1 MALPPYRILVVDDL
15 KDWRTTLRG
24 LLEDEGYKVEVAES
38 QKKALLALEAQEFDL
53 AVIDI
58 RLVEKEEGNTAG
70 LDLAER
76 IKQRWSDVKVVIITG
91 YDTPDTVKRA
101 LVPNDQGVRIAEE
114 YALKDPASIK
124 NLPLIIRTILERTK
138 TP

>member
-1 MALPPYRILVVDDL
+1 MAIPTHRILVVDDL

-24 LLEDEGYKVEVAES
+24 LLRDEGYRVEVAES
-38 QKKALLALEAQEFDL
+38 QQKALSALEAQEFDL

-70 LDLAER
+70 LDLAEEIR
-76 IKQRWSDVKVVIITG
+76 QRWPDVKIVIITG
-91 YDTPDTVKRA
+91 YDTPDTVERA
-101 LVPNDQGVRIAEE
+101 LVPNNQGVRIAEE
-114 YALKDPASIK
+114 YVFKDPASIE
-124 NLPLIIRTILERTK
+124 NFPSIIRTILEHPK